1 VLAVLT
7 LGACGDVTPEKIARW
22 KETERGPAKLQE
34 AVGNN
39 SLTPSLRAQALSALV
54 EIGMTSEAIA
64 DLQKG
69 GGDPAQVVREAVPRL
84 ATLADAPGAETTRVN
99 REAKDALFELRPMA
113 PDDAK
118 LKIDEAL
125 IKWTTADLNA
135 RMQQGREASNKILI
149 AIGPRAVPRLLELL
163 RTGGANQLQAA
174 DILGHMGDEKAR
186 MQAADALVDAA
197 KQAAART
204 RDVPDGLL
212 RAIASIGGSHA
223 SAFLIDQAEHGT
235 ELVRERALLALGQ
248 GASLKGNA
256 AALAMALRIAGDKGA
271 PGKVREAS
279 FQVLEK
285 VGPEAVPGL
294 VKIES
299 DPDLTV
305 AERAI
310 EAGLAA
316 GKEKAVG
323 PVLDAMPAKLSKKE
337 DIDSYV
343 VHDLSLIGPAAVPA
357 LQEVVKT
364 SRNANGKVA
373 AQRALAAMQNK
384 K

>member
-1 VLAVLT
+1 M
-7 LGACGDVTPEKIARW
+7 TPEKIARW
-22 KETERGPAKLQE
+22 KETERGPAKLRE
-34 AVGNN
+34 AVGNP
-39 SLTPSLRAQALSALV
+39 SLTPSLRAQAVSALV

-64 DLQKG
+64 DLQKA
-69 GGDPAQVVREAVPRL
+69 GGDSSQVVREAVPRL
-84 ATLADAPGAETTRVN
+84 ATLADAPGADTTRVN

-113 PDDAK
+113 SDDAK
-118 LKIDEAL
+118 QKIDEAL
-125 IKWTTADLNA
+125 IKWTTADLNG

-163 RTGGANQLQAA
+163 RTDGNNQLQAA
-174 DILGHMGDEKAR
+174 EILGHMGDEKAR

-197 KQAAART
+197 KRAAART

-212 RAIASIGGSHA
+212 RAIATTGGSHA

-248 GASLKGNA
+248 GTSLKGNA
-256 AALAMALRIAGDKGA
+256 AALAMALRIAGDKGV

-294 VKIES
+294 VKIEG

-310 EAGLAA
+310 EAALAA
-316 GKEKAVG
+316 GKDKAVG
-323 PVLDAMPAKLSKKE
+323 PVLDALPAKLSKKE

-343 VHDLSLIGPAAVPA
+343 VHDLSLIGPAALPA
-357 LQEVVKT
+357 LETVAKT
-364 SRNANGKVA
+364 TRNPNGKVA